1 MKFPVPPAVV
11 LTILA
16 TIVVVA
22 VGVFLNPSRSD
33 QPSAERTKAQTD
45 KQRPRETSIAPE
57 KIQTLYEPSKD
68 NRGKAPPFY
77 QATAAVGFSSIDRD
91 WHLGRIHEA
100 MVTYS
105 EEGLPV
111 LEPYLTNSDPEI
123 RSAAIEAIKQLAV
136 PVAAPVLRSAAKNAS
151 SPQEEIEML
160 EAADFLEL
168 PRLPLDELK
177 KLMEQGSVNSSSLP

>member
-1 MKFPVPPAVV
+1 
-11 LTILA
+11 
-16 TIVVVA
+16 
-22 VGVFLNPSRSD
+22 
-33 QPSAERTKAQTD
+33 
-45 KQRPRETSIAPE
+45 
-57 KIQTLYEPSKD
+57 
-68 NRGKAPPFY
+68 
-77 QATAAVGFSSIDRD
+77 
-91 WHLGRIHEA
+91 

-105 EEGLPV
+105 KEGLPTLV
-111 LEPYLTNSDPEI
+111 PYLTNSDPEI